1 MKKKTPNK
9 PFSKVLMVGGV
20 VLILAIAGLITYY
33 LYQNN
38 VEDSVFTNNYTTSV
52 LFSDSLATSSG
63 AAPWALLSLNWF
75 ACRAMIKR
83 WMAFIRARFQA

>member
-1 MKKKTPNK
+1 MIKKKTNK
-9 PFSKVLMVGGV
+9 HLTTGIMVAGV
-20 VLILAIAGLITYY
+20 ILILSIAGVITYF

-38 VEDSVFTNNYTTSV
+38 VEDQVFTNNYTTSV
-52 LFSDSLATSSG
+52 LFSDSLASSSG

-83 WMAFIRARFQA
+83 WMVFIKARLGA

>member
-1 MKKKTPNK
+1 MKKKASNK
-9 PFSKVLMVGGV
+9 HLSKFLLVGGV
-20 VLILAIAGLITYY
+20 ILILAIGGLITYF

-38 VEDSVFTNNYTTSV
+38 VGDQVFTNNYTTSV

-75 ACRAMIKR
+75 ACRAMVNR
-83 WMAFIRARFQA
+83 WIGFIRARFQ

>member
-1 MKKKTPNK
+1 MKKKTPSRQ
-9 PFSKVLMVGGV
+9 FSKALMVGGV
-20 VLILAIAGLITYY
+20 IVILATAGVITYL

-38 VEDSVFTNNYTTSV
+38 VEDQVFTNNYTTSV

-75 ACRAMIKR
+75 ACRAMIQR
-83 WMAFIRARFQA
+83 WMAFIRARFQS